1 VGDVY
6 FYHLTKSPI
15 FTVINDLISKCMAK
29 GWRIAIVGKQLKNLE
44 YLNILLWESK
54 DNVFIPHGLS
64 NGINDDDQHVL
75 LTINPIDYSTRQVLI
90 VIDDAE
96 FISSDSSHLE
106 RVCILFDGNN
116 FESLAE
122 ARSKWKLITGAGIPA
137 QYWSQAAGNWEKK
150 ASSN

>member
-1 VGDVY
+1 MGDVY

-44 YLNILLWESK
+44 NLDIQLWESK
-54 DNVFIPHGLS
+54 DNIFIPHGLS

-75 LTINPIDYSTRQVLI
+75 LTINPIDYRTRQALI

-96 FISSDSSHLE
+96 FIPSDFSHLE
-106 RVCILFDGNN
+106 RVCIIFDGNN
-116 FESLAE
+116 SDSLAE
-122 ARSKWKLITGAGIPA
+122 ARSKWALIAGNGIPA
-137 QYWSQAAGNWEKK
+137 QYWSQATGTWEKK